1 MEPKLTLSRIDKLS
15 LTSSS
20 SNNTTSLKTPLSS
33 VISLNPKDYKNPTSS
48 TILQSPIP
56 TSPVTYAFDRDLSP
70 LRVPKRKKVSAKEYN
85 NAINQVL
92 GSKLTYLRGKC
103 LKLESKNSTL
113 KRKLNAKTEQLKAL
127 IKQA

>member
-48 TILQSPIP
+48 TIL
-56 TSPVTYAFDRDLSP
+56 
-70 LRVPKRKKVSAKEYN
+70 
-85 NAINQVL
+85 
-92 GSKLTYLRGKC
+92 
-103 LKLESKNSTL
+103 
-113 KRKLNAKTEQLKAL
+113 
-127 IKQA
+127 